1 MKRYLIY
8 FASTLISYTSLIAI
22 TPQGWKF
29 NGSKTATG
37 EVRKDGTLVVSGEV
51 GDRSAFFISEPIT
64 LPKDRVYT
72 LRYSVRGNSGSG
84 IIVGGTSIINKD
96 ITQIG
101 GNFNDYK
108 MRILPFND
116 KTHIR
121 LGSWKTNDVLEF
133 KDIEI
138 REYL

>member
-8 FASTLISYTSLIAI
+8 FASTLISYISLIAI

-64 LPKDRVYT
+64 LPRT
-72 LRYSVRGNSGSG
+72 
-84 IIVGGTSIINKD
+84 
-96 ITQIG
+96 
-101 GNFNDYK
+101 
-108 MRILPFND
+108 
-116 KTHIR
+116 
-121 LGSWKTNDVLEF
+121 E
-133 KDIEI
+133 
-138 REYL
+138 